1 MVIQTSAKDKR
12 IENVPPALALRGLL
26 LILLAVVVGVLMAAL
41 VLLVWLP
48 GLSASLFGASPKVF
62 WYLSRASAI
71 VAYLLVWVSMALG
84 LGITN
89 RLAQFWPGAPTTYDL
104 HQYAAPLHQL

>member
-26 LILLAVVVGVLMAAL
+26 LILLAGVAGVLLAAL
-41 VLLVWLP
+41 VLPVWLP
-48 GLSASLFGASPKVF
+48 GLSASLLGPGPKIF